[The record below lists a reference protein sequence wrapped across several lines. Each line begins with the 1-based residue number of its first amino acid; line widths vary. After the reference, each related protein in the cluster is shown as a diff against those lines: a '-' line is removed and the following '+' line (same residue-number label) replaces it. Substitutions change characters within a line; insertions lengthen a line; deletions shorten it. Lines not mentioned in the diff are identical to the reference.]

1 MFGQHTSWTDLR
13 KAGTRLNMIHN
24 SHKFMSPLVVFYH
37 ATLVVSPEGEQTVE
51 RSRNTTP
58 ICDAVFLSP
67 PPPVHTRLATS
78 FCVCENEGDRSSR
91 SQAQGDV
98 GGARWALSELL
109 IGRQVTH
116 PPTPHFPYC
125 AADTVELKPVVGVF
139 FSR

>member
-1 MFGQHTSWTDLR
+1 MMFEQHTSWTNLR
-13 KAGTRLNMIHN
+13 RAGRRLNMIHS
-24 SHKFMSPLVVFYH
+24 SHKLMSLLVVFYH
-37 ATLVVSPEGEQTVE
+37 VTLVVSPEGE

-98 GGARWALSELL
+98 GGACWALSELL